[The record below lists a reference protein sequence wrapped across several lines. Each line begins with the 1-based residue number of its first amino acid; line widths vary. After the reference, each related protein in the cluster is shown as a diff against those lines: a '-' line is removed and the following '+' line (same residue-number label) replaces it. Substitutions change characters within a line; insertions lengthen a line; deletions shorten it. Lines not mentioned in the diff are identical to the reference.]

1 MQPHRLLIDS
11 SVWIDYYRPG
21 GPESLR
27 RALRQALAEDAVV
40 TTGLIVVEVVQ
51 GAKTEVAYSLLWDD
65 MTALPWL
72 EVNPAVVQQATRWG
86 FALQRQGNAVPAT
99 DLLIAALAV
108 EHSCRLWHLDAHFE
122 RIASLA
128 PLVAE
133 RPA

>member
-1 MQPHRLLIDS
+1 VEPHRLLIDS
-11 SVWIDYYRPG
+11 SVWIEYYRLG
-21 GPESLR
+21 GPEPLR
-27 RALRQALAEDAVV
+27 RAVRQALTEDAVV
-40 TTGLIVVEVVQ
+40 TTGLIVAEVVQ
-51 GAKTEVAYSLLWDD
+51 GAKTEAAYSLLWDD

-72 EVNPAVVQQATRWG
+72 EINPAVVQQAARWG
-86 FALQRQGNAVPAT
+86 FSLQRQGTAVPAT
-99 DLLIAALAV
+99 DLLIAAVAV